1 MTVDRDQMI
10 SALVLAATALFLFSV
25 APGMRFRRQARVATL
40 AVYGATLLGVIIYVV
55 LWLFG
60 IVG

>member
-1 MTVDRDQMI
+1 MTVDREQMI

-25 APGMRFRRQARVATL
+25 APGMRFRRQARIAAI
-40 AVYGATLLGVIIYVV
+40 AVYGTAFVGVVIYVV
-55 LWLFG
+55 LWAGG

>member
-1 MTVDRDQMI
+1 MI

-25 APGMRFRRQARVATL
+25 APGMRFRRQARIA
-40 AVYGATLLGVIIYVV
+40 AIAIYGAGFLAIVVYVV
-55 LWLFG
+55 LWAAG

>member
-1 MTVDRDQMI
+1 MTVDRSQMI

-25 APGMRFRRQARVATL
+25 APGMRFRRQARIA
-40 AVYGATLLGVIIYVV
+40 AIAIYGAALLGVVVYVV
-55 LWLFG
+55 LWLGG